1 MANPADI
8 PGSVRPAVT
17 ADLPR
22 ILAIEN
28 LCFDKQWGES
38 NFIPALKDIFL
49 VYEQEEIWGFII
61 ACSCE
66 IARRGVIMRVAV
78 HPEARGRGVA
88 SMLLS
93 RALAILKEKKVA
105 CVELDV
111 EITKTDVK
119 RLYEKFGFKT
129 LKVVNPDLDY
139 EDEAFYV
146 MKLRFSKNNH
156 DNN

>member
-1 MANPADI
+1 MSNQTVSTGTI
-8 PGSVRPAVT
+8 RPALPE
-17 ADLPR
+17 DLPR
-22 ILAIEN
+22 ILEIES
-28 LCFDKQWGES
+28 LCFDKQWSEA

-49 VYEQEEIWGFII
+49 VYEREIILGFII

-78 HPEARGRGVA
+78 HPQARGLGIA
-88 SMLLS
+88 SLLMS
-93 RALAILKEKKVA
+93 KALANLKRKKVA

-111 EITKTDVK
+111 EITKTNVK

-129 LKVVNPDLDY
+129 LKVVNPDVDY

-146 MKLRFSKNNH
+146 MKLRFSNFKETG
-156 DNN
+156 